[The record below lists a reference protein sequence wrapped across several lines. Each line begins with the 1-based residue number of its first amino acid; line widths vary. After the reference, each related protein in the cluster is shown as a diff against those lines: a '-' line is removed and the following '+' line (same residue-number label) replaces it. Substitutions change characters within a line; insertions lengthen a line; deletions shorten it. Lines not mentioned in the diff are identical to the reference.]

1 MADPLRVPD
10 AQELREIA
18 AKQDAR
24 QKEIKAARRS
34 KDAGQ
39 EQQAAEVIQRNYRGY
54 RTRRQLKGIGL
65 DSSTRW
71 IEV

>member
-1 MADPLRVPD
+1 MVGPLRIPD
-10 AQELREIA
+10 VQELREIA
-18 AKQDAR
+18 AKQDAKK
-24 QKEIKAARRS
+24 KEIDAAR
-34 KDAGQ
+34 KTQDVGQ
-39 EQQAAEVIQRNYRGY
+39 EQQAAERIQRNYRGY